1 MSNIAV
7 NLDIETHDVQC
18 SRAATTR
25 SSSRLCDEIHGKLN
39 DNCYGNS
46 HNVLGIVVHCWSILL
61 GRFIW
66 WIMLLGYIILY
77 LQITILGMKL
87 SVRTLRSVVNRKA
100 CAT

>member
-39 DNCYGNS
+39 DNCYGNN
-46 HNVLGIVVHCWSILL
+46 HNVGIGYSSNNGSSLGNS
-61 GRFIW
+61 
-66 WIMLLGYIILY
+66 
-77 LQITILGMKL
+77 
-87 SVRTLRSVVNRKA
+87 N
-100 CAT
+100 